1 MRENEFMEMA
11 DVKDLLAQGF
21 TPEQIVSLSNGLKAQ
36 PVTQTEPKS
45 EPVVEPKKNDEEII
59 KLQSEIAELKKTIQA
74 SNLLN
79 DTIQSLPPK
88 EDPSDILA
96 KVLYGDDPNQK
107 GNNK

>member
-1 MRENEFMEMA
+1 MKENEFMEMA

-36 PVTQTEPKS
+36 PTIQTEPKS
-45 EPVVEPKKNDEEII
+45 EPVEPDKNNDEII
-59 KLQSEIAELKKTIQA
+59 KLQNEIAELKKTIQV
-74 SNLLN
+74 SNLMN
-79 DTIQSLPPK
+79 DTIPSLPQK

-107 GNNK
+107 GK

>member
-1 MRENEFMEMA
+1 MEMA

-21 TPEQIVSLSNGLKAQ
+21 TPEQIVSLSNGLKTQ
-36 PVTQTEPKS
+36 PQTQTEPKS
-45 EPVVEPKKNDEEII
+45 EPVEPKSNDEEII

>member
-1 MRENEFMEMA
+1 MKENEFMEMA

-36 PVTQTEPKS
+36 PTTQTEPKS
-45 EPVVEPKKNDEEII
+45 EPVIEPDKNNDEII
-59 KLQSEIAELKKTIQA
+59 KLQNEIAELKKTIQV
-74 SNLLN
+74 SNLMN
-79 DTIQSLPPK
+79 DTIPSLPQK

-107 GNNK
+107 GNK